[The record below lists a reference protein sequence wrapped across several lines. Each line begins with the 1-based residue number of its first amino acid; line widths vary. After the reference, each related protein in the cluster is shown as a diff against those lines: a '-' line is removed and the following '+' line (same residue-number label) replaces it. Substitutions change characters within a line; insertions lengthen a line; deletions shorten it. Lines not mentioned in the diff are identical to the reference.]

1 MNDRYTVERIMEI
14 IAYVIG
20 ARAEGTP
27 LAKID
32 VKELSRRGYTDGE
45 ISAAL
50 NWIIE
55 RADVMEAAEKDA
67 DADDSDRRSFRILH
81 GLEEETFTPDAWGL
95 LLSYRNLGFLSNE
108 DMEQIIERAMMLH
121 GEMEVD
127 VEELRAIVA
136 VYVSNLAE
144 RTSANRH
151 LLSGTE
157 SVN

>member
-20 ARAEGTP
+20 AHAEGTP

-32 VKELSRRGYTDGE
+32 VKELARRGYTDGE

-50 NWIIE
+50 NWIME
-55 RADVMEAAEKDA
+55 RGNEEAAA
-67 DADDSDRRSFRILH
+67 DPDRSDRQSFRILH
-81 GLEEETFTPDAWGL
+81 GLEADTISPEAWGL
-95 LLSYRNLGFLSNE
+95 LLSYHNLGFLSNE
-108 DMEQIIERAMMLH
+108 DIEQIIERAMVMGGDML
-121 GEMEVD
+121 VD
-127 VEELRAIVA
+127 LEEIRAIVA
-136 VYVSNLAE
+136 VYVSHLAE
-144 RTSANRH
+144 RTSGNRH

>member
-32 VKELSRRGYTDGE
+32 VNELARLGYTDGE

-50 NWIIE
+50 NWILE
-55 RADVMEAAEKDA
+55 RADVMEAEHET
-67 DADDSDRRSFRILH
+67 DADDSDRLSFRILH
-81 GLEEETFTPDAWGL
+81 GLESETITPEAWGL

-108 DMEQIIERAMMLH
+108 DLEQIIERAMMLH

-127 VEELRAIVA
+127 LEEIRAIVA
-136 VYVSNLAE
+136 VYVSNQAE
-144 RTSANRH
+144 RAGANRH

>member
-14 IAYVIG
+14 IAYVMG
-20 ARAEGTP
+20 ARAKGTP

-32 VKELSRRGYTDGE
+32 VAELSRQGYTDGE
-45 ISAAL
+45 ISAAFS
-50 NWIIE
+50 WIME
-55 RADVMEAAEKDA
+55 GADNTQESHND
-67 DADDSDRRSFRILH
+67 SFRMLH
-81 GLEEETFTPDAWGL
+81 GLEEETITPDAWGM

-108 DMEQIIERAMMLH
+108 DLEQIIERAMVMGH
-121 GEMEVD
+121 DTDID

-136 VYVSNLAE
+136 VYLMHRQE
-144 RTSANRH
+144 QTSGDRH